1 MVRRV
6 REEDCARK
14 LFISDLQ
21 TGPRPTSMGLR
32 ELLIPRE
39 KVFFQLLEQES
50 KNVLAGAEALSD
62 LIQNFERLVEMR
74 NRLKEIERQGDDI
87 VHSIYDRL
95 VKTFI
100 TPIDREDIS
109 KLASL
114 YDDVLDYTYA
124 VANRL
129 YLYEIRTPTEP
140 MKRFADLVFKSVQE
154 IDFAFASIQ
163 RIKAPEV
170 ESRIIE
176 VDRLENEADVV
187 LNESVADL
195 FKTNDAITIIKLK
208 EIYEL
213 METITDKC
221 EDVVQVIRDIILEY
235 S

>member
-1 MVRRV
+1 MERFMFEPANVPS
-6 REEDCARK
+6 
-14 LFISDLQ
+14 ISL
-21 TGPRPTSMGLR
+21 GLK
-32 ELLIPRE
+32 ELLIPQE
-39 KVFFQLLEQES
+39 KIFFQLLEQES
-50 KNVLAGAEALSD
+50 KNVLAGALALDD
-62 LIQNFERLVEMR
+62 LVQNFDQLADKR
-74 NRLKEIERQGDDI
+74 NTIKDIEHQGDNI

-95 VKTFI
+95 IKTFI

-114 YDDVLDYTYA
+114 YDDVLDYIYA
-124 VANRL
+124 AVNRL
-129 YLYEIRTPTEP
+129 YLYEISSPTEP
-140 MKRFADLVFKSVQE
+140 MRKFTELVVKSVRE

-163 RIKAPEV
+163 KIKAPEV

-187 LNESVADL
+187 LNEAVAAL

>member
-1 MVRRV
+1 MV
-6 REEDCARK
+6 
-14 LFISDLQ
+14 
-21 TGPRPTSMGLR
+21 LR

-39 KVFFQLLEQES
+39 KIFFQLLEQES
-50 KNVLAGAEALSD
+50 KNVLAGAHALND
-62 LIQNFERLVEMR
+62 LIQNFDRLAEKR
-74 NRLKEIERQGDDI
+74 NKIKDIEHDGDNI
-87 VHSIYDRL
+87 VHSIWDHL

-114 YDDVLDYTYA
+114 YDDVLDYIEA

-129 YLYEIRTPTEP
+129 YLYEIRSPTEP
-140 MKRFADLVFKSVQE
+140 MRRFTDIVVKSVQE

-163 RIKAPEV
+163 KIKAGEV

-187 LNESVADL
+187 LNESVAAL
-195 FKTNDAITIIKLK
+195 FKTNDAIAIIKLK

-213 METITDKC
+213 MEMITDKC

>member
-1 MVRRV
+1 
-6 REEDCARK
+6 
-14 LFISDLQ
+14 
-21 TGPRPTSMGLR
+21 MGLK
-32 ELLIPRE
+32 ELLIPQE
-39 KVFFQLLEQES
+39 KIFFELLEQES
-50 KNVLAGAEALSD
+50 KNVLAGALALDD
-62 LIQNFERLVEMR
+62 LVQNFDQLVDKR
-74 NRLKEIERQGDDI
+74 NKIKDIEHQGDNI

-95 VKTFI
+95 IKTFI

-114 YDDVLDYTYA
+114 YDDVLDYIYA
-124 VANRL
+124 AVNRL
-129 YLYEIRTPTEP
+129 YLYEISSPTEP
-140 MKRFADLVFKSVQE
+140 MRKFTELVVKSVRE

-163 RIKAPEV
+163 KIKAPEV

-187 LNESVADL
+187 LNEAVAAL

>member
-1 MVRRV
+1 
-6 REEDCARK
+6 
-14 LFISDLQ
+14 
-21 TGPRPTSMGLR
+21 MGLR

-39 KVFFQLLEQES
+39 KIFFQLLEEES
-50 KNVLAGAEALSD
+50 KNVLAGAMAFSE
-62 LIQNFERLVEMR
+62 LIQNFDQLADKR
-74 NRLKEIERQGDDI
+74 NRVKDIEHHGDEI

-114 YDDVLDYTYA
+114 YDDVLDYIYA
-124 VANRL
+124 VVNRL
-129 YLYEIRTPTEP
+129 YLYEVDSSTEP
-140 MKRFADLVFKSVQE
+140 MRRFADLVLKSVRE

-163 RIKAPEV
+163 KIKASEI
-170 ESRIIE
+170 ETRCNE
-176 VDRLENEADVV
+176 VDTLENEADVV
-187 LNESVADL
+187 LNEAVAAL
-195 FKTNDAITIIKLK
+195 FKTNDAISIIKFK
-208 EIYEL
+208 EVYEL

>member
-1 MVRRV
+1 MSRRFS
-6 REEDCARK
+6 
-14 LFISDLQ
+14 L
-21 TGPRPTSMGLR
+21 GLK
-32 ELLIPRE
+32 ELLIPQE
-39 KVFFQLLEQES
+39 KIFFELLEQES
-50 KNVLAGAEALSD
+50 KNVLAGALALDD
-62 LIQNFERLVEMR
+62 LVQNFDQLADKR
-74 NRLKEIERQGDDI
+74 NTVKDIEHQGDNI

-95 VKTFI
+95 IKTFI

-114 YDDVLDYTYA
+114 YDDVLDYIYA
-124 VANRL
+124 AVNRL
-129 YLYEIRTPTEP
+129 YLYEISSPTEP
-140 MKRFADLVFKSVQE
+140 MRKFTELVVKSVRE

-163 RIKAPEV
+163 KIKAPEV

-187 LNESVADL
+187 LNEAVAAL

>member
-1 MVRRV
+1 
-6 REEDCARK
+6 
-14 LFISDLQ
+14 
-21 TGPRPTSMGLR
+21 MGLR

-39 KVFFQLLEQES
+39 KIFFQLLEEES
-50 KNVLAGAEALSD
+50 KNVLAGAVAFNE
-62 LIQNFERLVEMR
+62 LIQNFDHLSDNR
-74 NRLKEIERQGDDI
+74 NKMKDIEHHGDEI

-114 YDDVLDYTYA
+114 YDDVLDYIYA
-124 VANRL
+124 AVNRL
-129 YLYEIRTPTEP
+129 FLYEVELPTEP
-140 MKRFADLVFKSVQE
+140 MRRFADLVLKSVRE

-163 RIKAPEV
+163 KIKASEI
-170 ESRIIE
+170 EARCNE
-176 VDRLENEADVV
+176 VDTLENEADVV
-187 LNESVADL
+187 LNESVAAL
-195 FKTNDAITIIKLK
+195 FKTNDAISIIKFK
-208 EIYEL
+208 EVYEL

>member
-1 MVRRV
+1 MV
-6 REEDCARK
+6 
-14 LFISDLQ
+14 
-21 TGPRPTSMGLR
+21 LR

-39 KVFFQLLEQES
+39 KIFFQLLEQES
-50 KNVLAGAEALSD
+50 KNVLAGAHALND
-62 LIQNFERLVEMR
+62 LIQNFDRLAEKR
-74 NRLKEIERQGDDI
+74 NKIKDIEHNGDNI
-87 VHSIYDRL
+87 VHSIWDHL

-114 YDDVLDYTYA
+114 YDDVLDYIEA

-129 YLYEIRTPTEP
+129 YLYEVRSPTEP
-140 MKRFADLVFKSVQE
+140 MRRFTDIVVKSVEE

-163 RIKAPEV
+163 KIKAGEV

-187 LNESVADL
+187 LNESVAAL
-195 FKTNDAITIIKLK
+195 FKTNDAIAIIKLK

>member
-1 MVRRV
+1 
-6 REEDCARK
+6 
-14 LFISDLQ
+14 
-21 TGPRPTSMGLR
+21 MGLR

-39 KVFFQLLEQES
+39 KIFFQLLEEES
-50 KNVLAGAEALSD
+50 KNVLAGAVAFSE
-62 LIQNFERLVEMR
+62 LIQNFDQLADKR
-74 NRLKEIERQGDDI
+74 NRVKDIEHHGDEI

-114 YDDVLDYTYA
+114 YDDVIDYIYA
-124 VANRL
+124 VVNRL
-129 YLYEIRTPTEP
+129 YLYEVDSSTEP
-140 MKRFADLVFKSVQE
+140 MRRFADLVLKSVRE

-163 RIKAPEV
+163 KIKASEI
-170 ESRIIE
+170 ETRCNE
-176 VDRLENEADVV
+176 VDTLENEADVV
-187 LNESVADL
+187 LNESVAAL
-195 FKTNDAITIIKLK
+195 FKTNDAISIIKFK

>member
-1 MVRRV
+1 MSQRMSLRFS
-6 REEDCARK
+6 
-14 LFISDLQ
+14 L
-21 TGPRPTSMGLR
+21 GLK
-32 ELLIPRE
+32 ELLIPQE
-39 KVFFQLLEQES
+39 KIFFELLEQES
-50 KNVLAGAEALSD
+50 KNVLAGALALDD
-62 LIQNFERLVEMR
+62 LVRNFDQLVDKR
-74 NRLKEIERQGDDI
+74 NKIKDIEHQGDNI

-95 VKTFI
+95 IKTFI

-114 YDDVLDYTYA
+114 YDDVLDYIYA
-124 VANRL
+124 AVNRL
-129 YLYEIRTPTEP
+129 YLYEISSPTEP
-140 MKRFADLVFKSVQE
+140 MRKFTELVVKSVRE

-163 RIKAPEV
+163 KIKAPEV

-187 LNESVADL
+187 LNEAVAAL

>member
-1 MVRRV
+1 MSHRFS
-6 REEDCARK
+6 
-14 LFISDLQ
+14 L
-21 TGPRPTSMGLR
+21 GLK
-32 ELLIPRE
+32 ELLIPQE
-39 KVFFQLLEQES
+39 KIFFELLEQES
-50 KNVLAGAEALSD
+50 KNVLAGALALDD
-62 LIQNFERLVEMR
+62 LVQNFDQLVDKR
-74 NRLKEIERQGDDI
+74 NKIKDIEHQGDNI

-95 VKTFI
+95 IKTFI

-114 YDDVLDYTYA
+114 YDDVLDYIYA
-124 VANRL
+124 AVNRL
-129 YLYEIRTPTEP
+129 YLYEISSPTEP
-140 MKRFADLVFKSVQE
+140 MRKFTELVVKSVRE

-163 RIKAPEV
+163 KIKAPEV

-187 LNESVADL
+187 LNEAVAAL

>member
-1 MVRRV
+1 
-6 REEDCARK
+6 
-14 LFISDLQ
+14 
-21 TGPRPTSMGLR
+21 MGLR

-39 KVFFQLLEQES
+39 KIFFQLLEEES
-50 KNVLAGAEALSD
+50 KNVLAGAIAFSE
-62 LIQNFERLVEMR
+62 LIQNFDHLADKRDKIK
-74 NRLKEIERQGDDI
+74 NIEHHGDEI

-114 YDDVLDYTYA
+114 YDDVLDYIYA
-124 VANRL
+124 AVNRL
-129 YLYEIRTPTEP
+129 FLYEVDSQTEP
-140 MKRFADLVFKSVQE
+140 MRRFADLVLKSVRE

-163 RIKAPEV
+163 KIKASEI
-170 ESRIIE
+170 EIRCNE
-176 VDRLENEADVV
+176 VDTLENEADVV
-187 LNESVADL
+187 LNESVAAL
-195 FKTNDAITIIKLK
+195 FKTNDAISIIKLK
-208 EIYEL
+208 EVYEL

>member
-1 MVRRV
+1 MS
-6 REEDCARK
+6 
-14 LFISDLQ
+14 L
-21 TGPRPTSMGLR
+21 GLR

-39 KVFFQLLEQES
+39 KIFFQLLEEES
-50 KNVLAGAEALSD
+50 KNVLAGAVAFNE
-62 LIQNFERLVEMR
+62 LIQNFDHLADKR
-74 NRLKEIERQGDDI
+74 NRIKDIEHHGDEI

-114 YDDVLDYTYA
+114 YDDVLDYIYA
-124 VANRL
+124 AVNRL
-129 YLYEIRTPTEP
+129 FLYEVYSPTEP
-140 MKRFADLVFKSVQE
+140 MRRFSDLVLKSVQE

-163 RIKAPEV
+163 KIKASEI
-170 ESRIIE
+170 EIRCNE
-176 VDRLENEADVV
+176 VDTLENEADVV
-187 LNESVADL
+187 LNESVAAL
-195 FKTNDAITIIKLK
+195 FKTSDAISIIKFK
-208 EIYEL
+208 EVYEL

>member
-1 MVRRV
+1 MV
-6 REEDCARK
+6 
-14 LFISDLQ
+14 
-21 TGPRPTSMGLR
+21 LR

-39 KVFFQLLEQES
+39 KIFFQLLEQES
-50 KNVLAGAEALSD
+50 KNVLAGAQALND
-62 LIQNFERLVEMR
+62 LIRNFGNLAEMR
-74 NRLKEIERQGDDI
+74 NKIKDIERQGDDI
-87 VHSIYDRL
+87 VHSIYDHL

-114 YDDVLDYTYA
+114 YDDVLDYIYA
-124 VANRL
+124 VVNRL
-129 YLYEIRTPTEP
+129 FLYEIHSPTDP
-140 MKRFADLVFKSVQE
+140 MQKLTDLVVRSVQE

-163 RIKAPEV
+163 KIKAPVV

-176 VDRLENEADVV
+176 VDRLENEADVI
-187 LNESVADL
+187 LNESVAAL
-195 FKTNDAITIIKLK
+195 FKSNDAISIMKLK

>member
-1 MVRRV
+1 
-6 REEDCARK
+6 
-14 LFISDLQ
+14 
-21 TGPRPTSMGLR
+21 MGLR

-39 KVFFQLLEQES
+39 KIFFQLLEEES
-50 KNVLAGAEALSD
+50 KNVLAGAMAFSE
-62 LIQNFERLVEMR
+62 LIQNFDQLADKR
-74 NRLKEIERQGDDI
+74 NRIKDIEHHGDEI

-114 YDDVLDYTYA
+114 YDDVLDYIYA
-124 VANRL
+124 VVNRL
-129 YLYEIRTPTEP
+129 YLYEVDSSTEP
-140 MKRFADLVFKSVQE
+140 MRRFADLVLKSVRE

-163 RIKAPEV
+163 KIKASEI
-170 ESRIIE
+170 ETRCNE
-176 VDRLENEADVV
+176 VDTLENEADVV
-187 LNESVADL
+187 LNESVAAL
-195 FKTNDAITIIKLK
+195 FKTNDAISIIKLK
-208 EIYEL
+208 EVYEL

>member
-1 MVRRV
+1 
-6 REEDCARK
+6 
-14 LFISDLQ
+14 LDLK
-21 TGPRPTSMGLR
+21 
-32 ELLIPRE
+32 ELLIPQE
-39 KVFFQLLEQES
+39 KIFFQLLEQES
-50 KNVLAGAEALSD
+50 KNVLAGALALDD
-62 LIQNFERLVEMR
+62 LVQNFDQLANKR
-74 NRLKEIERQGDDI
+74 NKIKDIEHQGDNI

-95 VKTFI
+95 IKTFI

-114 YDDVLDYTYA
+114 YDDVLDYIYA
-124 VANRL
+124 AVNRL
-129 YLYEIRTPTEP
+129 YLYEIGSPTEP
-140 MKRFADLVFKSVQE
+140 MRKFTELVVKSVRE

-163 RIKAPEV
+163 KIKAPEV

-187 LNESVADL
+187 LNEAVAAL

>member
-1 MVRRV
+1 MV
-6 REEDCARK
+6 
-14 LFISDLQ
+14 
-21 TGPRPTSMGLR
+21 LR

-39 KVFFQLLEQES
+39 KIFFQLLEQES
-50 KNVLAGAEALSD
+50 KNVLAGAHALND
-62 LIQNFERLVEMR
+62 LIQNFDRLAEKR
-74 NRLKEIERQGDDI
+74 NKIKDIEHDGDNI
-87 VHSIYDRL
+87 VHSIWDHL

-114 YDDVLDYTYA
+114 YDDVLDYIEA

-129 YLYEIRTPTEP
+129 YLYEIRSPTEP
-140 MKRFADLVFKSVQE
+140 MRRFTDIVVKSVQE

-163 RIKAPEV
+163 KIKAGEV

-187 LNESVADL
+187 LNESVAAL
-195 FKTNDAITIIKLK
+195 FKTNDAIAIIKLK

>member
-1 MVRRV
+1 MSQRMSRRFS
-6 REEDCARK
+6 
-14 LFISDLQ
+14 L
-21 TGPRPTSMGLR
+21 GLK
-32 ELLIPRE
+32 ELLIPQE
-39 KVFFQLLEQES
+39 KIFFELLEQES
-50 KNVLAGAEALSD
+50 KNVLAGALALDD
-62 LIQNFERLVEMR
+62 LVQNFDQLADKR
-74 NRLKEIERQGDDI
+74 NTIKDIEHQGDNI

-95 VKTFI
+95 IKTFI

-114 YDDVLDYTYA
+114 YDDVLDYIYA
-124 VANRL
+124 AVNRL
-129 YLYEIRTPTEP
+129 YLYEISSPTEP
-140 MKRFADLVFKSVQE
+140 MRKFTELVVKSVRE

-163 RIKAPEV
+163 KIKAPEV

-187 LNESVADL
+187 LNEAVAAL